1 MWLGRPT
8 AGRPSRH
15 RRLRLICDIQSRRTS
30 QTTRTALTAKARI
43 VLKILPLLLVPVFAA
58 AVAYWLTRSRAAAV
72 TTGAVVLGAMLFIGI
87 TS

>member
-1 MWLGRPT
+1 
-8 AGRPSRH
+8 
-15 RRLRLICDIQSRRTS
+15 LRGNCDQRNVV
-30 QTTRTALTAKARI
+30 QWFGFTTRTALTAKARI